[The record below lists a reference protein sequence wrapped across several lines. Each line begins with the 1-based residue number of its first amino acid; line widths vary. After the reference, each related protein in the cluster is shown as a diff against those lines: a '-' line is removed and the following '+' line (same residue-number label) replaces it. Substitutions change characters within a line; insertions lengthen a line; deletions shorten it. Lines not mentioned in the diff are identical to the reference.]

1 MKMLLVLEDESSL
14 MKLMRHMLK
23 PYRLIEATN
32 ADEALM
38 LFIDHDHQVD
48 LLIADVS
55 SPRMSG
61 IQVAS
66 LLRTKLPGL
75 PVILTSGSP
84 VSSWSVRDT
93 ADLGRLGSRLVTI
106 LEKPIQ
112 PQALLSAVRELTAES
127 SESAGAA

>member
-1 MKMLLVLEDESSL
+1 
-14 MKLMRHMLK
+14 
-23 PYRLIEATN
+23 
-32 ADEALM
+32 M